1 MTHRKDLLK
10 KGYRSWYKKGTKI
23 EMDNLG
29 NKLKK
34 TKDISSYVVAKCLKG
49 MNKNK
54 YELYVK

>member
-10 KGYRSWYKKGTKI
+10 KGYRSWYKKGTQK
-23 EMDNLG
+23 EMQDLG
-29 NKLKK
+29 KKLKDANK
-34 TKDISSYVVAKCLKG
+34 IVSYNVAQCVKG

>member
-10 KGYRSWYKKGTKI
+10 KGYKSYYKKGPQV
-23 EMDNLG
+23 EMQTLG
-29 NKLKK
+29 KKLKE

-49 MNKNK
+49 TNKNK